1 MNEPLSSQPRKNR
14 RKGPDWVVLSFHWL
28 SVVGWVILIVALG
41 LSHMAKPEMNSGL
54 VKYWGIQ
61 IRDYWEPTLTGQLIY
76 LLWWCCL
83 VSLCSII
90 LNQFR
95 LRRATDRQQYNS
107 VALFLIALA
116 ALSFFYQI

>member
-1 MNEPLSSQPRKNR
+1 MNEPVGSRPRKNR
-14 RKGPDWVVLSFHWL
+14 RKGPDWVVQSFHWL
-28 SVVGWVILIVALG
+28 SVIGWVLLIVALG
-41 LSHMAKPEMNSGL
+41 LSHMAKPEMNTGL
-54 VKYWGIQ
+54 VRYWGIQ

-83 VSLCSII
+83 VSLCSIV

-95 LRRATDRQQYNS
+95 LRRATDRQHYNS
-107 VALFLIALA
+107 VALLLITLA

>member
-1 MNEPLSSQPRKNR
+1 MNEPLRSQPLKNR
-14 RKGPDWVVLSFHWL
+14 RKGPDWVVSSFHWL
-28 SVVGWVILIVALG
+28 SVIGWVMLIVALG

-54 VKYWGIQ
+54 VRYWGIQ
-61 IRDYWEPTLTGQLIY
+61 IREYWEPTLTGQLIY

-107 VALFLIALA
+107 VALLLIAMA

>member
-1 MNEPLSSQPRKNR
+1 MEQPVGSRPRKNR

-41 LSHMAKPEMNSGL
+41 LSHLAKPEMNSGL
-54 VKYWGIQ
+54 VRYWGIQ
-61 IRDYWEPTLTGQLIY
+61 FRDYWEPTLTGQLIY

-83 VSLCSII
+83 VSLFSIV

-107 VALFLIALA
+107 VALLLIALA